1 MADMLRLTV
10 IATTDEEQFLAAGA
24 SPDGSWR
31 VTRRFDISSWDL
43 TRMNSGR
50 MPVLEDH
57 EAWTVARRIGSGVA
71 GSARVD
77 GGQLMCQVDIDPA
90 LASER
95 TFSALQ
101 SGAMRNWSIGAL
113 PWRPVVSE
121 QETHTRVVIYD
132 GEPVELSVVNAGAC
146 RGAETIMATKTK
158 AQATAAAAGTSGQV
172 MRAVVPGGGDGGATV
187 PLAQG
192 APAPAATPAAPAAT
206 PAAAP
211 AAATTAV
218 APAAPVAVAAAVTP
232 APAAASAATP
242 DPAPAAPAAAA
253 SPAPATLDPAVV
265 ARTAERE
272 RVMALQDYGRAY
284 SVDVSA
290 AISDGTSIADFR
302 RAQHTAGVTRQD
314 GMPAS
319 LASAAN
325 TPGQSEPER
334 MIRAMSDG
342 ILIRQFGADLAA
354 AGLGE
359 HASGDKAGDGGGF
372 AGLTAREVMYSLAQQ
387 SGTPMPYGNDG
398 LQRAIEIASARG
410 FGSGLDWQ
418 QQYLQAGSGYQG
430 MQGLGMFGTLLQQT
444 GDRVLVS
451 GFNGVDPRLIHWRE
465 WCQVQSATDFRA
477 RDYKI
482 RSARERLGAKRDGG
496 VLPHSPLSDAVEA
509 SITTEIRGNRYSVSF
524 ETIVNDSLGGIF
536 ADIMDEGWNAAE
548 SVQYDAMQLLLD
560 NSGLG
565 VTFGGSN
572 LFTSARNNIG
582 TAAALSA
589 EALIADAGVIVA
601 QKAQGGN
608 RPLARRP
615 DVLLVSYDQG
625 FKASA
630 LNGSEYERRMMVTME
645 QVSNTELPMSV
656 SLFRKVIGT
665 EYITGTRRYLISG
678 NGRGMGG
685 GAMGLPGSPLVV
697 QFFNG
702 MQMPRMIRTSG
713 GPTLGIEYECWLP
726 YKVAPISHLGL
737 ATNAGA

>member
-10 IATTDEEQFLAAGA
+10 IATTDEEQFLASGA
-24 SPDGSWR
+24 SPDGAWR
-31 VTRRFDISSWDL
+31 VTRRFDIASWDL
-43 TRMNSGR
+43 TRMSSGR
-50 MPVLEDH
+50 MPVLESH
-57 EAWTVARRIGSGVA
+57 EAWTLERRIGSVVA

-77 GGQLMCQVDIDPA
+77 GGQLMCEVDIDPA

-95 TFSALQ
+95 TFSALE

-121 QETHTRVVIYD
+121 QDTHTRVVISD

-146 RGAETIMATKTK
+146 RGAETIMKTK
-158 AQATAAAAGTSGQV
+158 SQATAAAAGTPGQV
-172 MRAVVPGGGDGGATV
+172 MRADLPTGGAAGAKPDAPETAVTV

-192 APAPAATPAAPAAT
+192 APNISITVNGDGTKPETAGAPKADAKPET
-206 PAAAP
+206 AAAP
-211 AAATTAV
+211 KADTAAGGKQDAV
-218 APAAPVAVAAAVTP
+218 EDKENDKMDAAAVAAQAQ
-232 APAAASAATP
+232 
-242 DPAPAAPAAAA
+242 
-253 SPAPATLDPAVV
+253 
-265 ARTAERE
+265 TAERE
-272 RVMALQDYGRAY
+272 RVMALQDFGRAY

-302 RAQHTAGVTRQD
+302 RAQHTAGVSRQD

-334 MIRAMSDG
+334 LIRAMSDG

-359 HASGDKAGDGGGF
+359 HPGGDKAGDGGGF
-372 AGLTAREVMYSLAQQ
+372 AGLTARELMYSLAQQ

-430 MQGLGMFGTLLQQT
+430 MQGLGMFGNLLQQT

-536 ADIMDEGWNAAE
+536 ADIQDEGWNAAE
-548 SVQYDAMQLLLD
+548 SVQYDAMQMLLA

-572 LFTSARNNIG
+572 LFTNARNNISSP
-582 TAAALSA
+582 AAAISA
-589 EALIADAGVIVA
+589 AALIADAGVMVA
-601 QKAQGGN
+601 QTAQGSN

-615 DVLLVSYDQG
+615 DVLLVPYDQG
-625 FKASA
+625 FTASA
-630 LNGSEYERRMMVTME
+630 LNGSEYERRMMVSME
-645 QVSNTELPMSV
+645 LVSNTELPVSV

-665 EYITGTRRYLISG
+665 EYITGNRRYLISG

-702 MQMPRMIRTSG
+702 MQNPRMIRTSG

-737 ATNAGA
+737 VTNAGA